1 MKTTSNKLNLK
12 GSGSLGFTLIEL
24 LITITITAILATAS
38 SIAYFVLL
46 ADTNTNNATQT
57 ISSIVKQSQDDAM
70 NNTGGVST
78 YGVYFTQTTVTLFP
92 GSLYSSSNPSNQVYY
107 LPFSLNIT
115 NILPSNNNPIVFSA
129 QNGMLQN
136 SGISFTLGNS
146 FSSKIIS
153 INQNGAIY

>member
-1 MKTTSNKLNLK
+1 MKTASNKK
-12 GSGSLGFTLIEL
+12 TSKGFTLIEL

-38 SIAYFVLL
+38 SIAYFVML
-46 ADTNTNNATQT
+46 ADTNTNNATQS

-70 NNTGGVST
+70 NNTGGIST
-78 YGVYFTQTTVTLFP
+78 YGVYFTQNTVTLFP
-92 GSLYSSSNPSNQVYY
+92 GSAYSSANTTNKVYY
-107 LPFSLNIT
+107 LPFGLSIT
-115 NILPSNNNPIVFSA
+115 NLSPVDNNPIVFSA

-146 FSSKIIS
+146 FSSKVIN

>member
-1 MKTTSNKLNLK
+1 MKAASNKQISNE
-12 GSGSLGFTLIEL
+12 SRSRGFTLIEL
-24 LITITITAILATAS
+24 LVTITITAILATAS

-46 ADTNTNNATQT
+46 ADTNTNNAAQT

-70 NNTGGVST
+70 NNTGGNNT

-92 GSLYSSSNPSNQVYY
+92 GSVYSSSNTSNQVYY

-115 NILPSNNNPIVFSA
+115 NISPSSNNPIVFSA

-136 SGISFTLGNS
+136 SGISFDLGNS
-146 FSSKIIS
+146 FSSTIIN